1 MQTGGT
7 QTATHHGNG
16 NGAARGNG
24 SAQAH
29 PAAAIIAVNQP
40 ASPRRNGHARHM
52 GFHAADFLAKAG
64 LCKVIVGYPKNAT
77 IFSQGDAA
85 DAVFYIQK
93 GKVKIAVV
101 SSQGKE
107 ATVAVLGV
115 GEFVGEDCIAT
126 THPLRLVTATAL
138 TECVLLRIGK
148 QEMVRVLSREHAF
161 SDVFVS
167 FLLARNAR
175 IQEDLIDQL
184 FNSSEKRLA
193 RVLLLL
199 AQFGKEGKPEV
210 VIPKIS
216 QESLAEM
223 VGTTRSR
230 VSFFMNRFRKMGF
243 IEYDGPIKVH
253 SSLLNVVLHD

>member
-1 MQTGGT
+1 MKTVGT
-7 QTATHHGNG
+7 LE
-16 NGAARGNG
+16 ARLPITPSSPLKLRASSSRAVLSRVASF
-24 SAQAH
+24 SA
-29 PAAAIIAVNQP
+29 V
-40 ASPRRNGHARHM
+40 
-52 GFHAADFLAKAG
+52 DFLAKSG
-64 LCKVIVGYPKNAT
+64 LGKVIESRAKNET
-77 IFSQGDAA
+77 IFSQGDTA
-85 DAVFYIQK
+85 DEVFYIQK

-101 SSQGKE
+101 SAHGKE
-107 ATVAVLGV
+107 ATVAVLNV

-138 TECVLLRIGK
+138 TDCVLLKIGK
-148 QEMVRVLSREHAF
+148 KEMARVISREHAF
-161 SDVFVS
+161 SDVFVT
-167 FLLARNAR
+167 FLQARNAR

-193 RVLLLL
+193 RVLLQL
-199 AQFGKEGKPEV
+199 AQFGKEGKQEIL
-210 VIPKIS
+210 IPKIS

-243 IEYDGPIKVH
+243 IEYDGAIKVH

>member
-1 MQTGGT
+1 MQTDGT

-16 NGAARGNG
+16 AARSNG
-24 SAQAH
+24 GAQARL
-29 PAAAIIAVNQP
+29 ASASIAVKQLV
-40 ASPRRNGHARHM
+40 SRSRNGRARSM
-52 GFHAADFLAKAG
+52 GFHAADFLAQAG
-64 LCKVIVGYPKNAT
+64 LGKVIVERPKNGT

-85 DAVFYIQK
+85 DAVFYIHK

-101 SSQGKE
+101 SAHGKE
-107 ATVAVLGV
+107 ATVAVLSS
-115 GEFVGEDCIAT
+115 GEFVGEDCIAS

-138 TECVLLRIGK
+138 TECVLLKIGK
-148 QEMVRVLSREHAF
+148 KEMVRVLSREQAF
-161 SDVFVS
+161 SDVFVT

-193 RVLLLL
+193 RILLLL
-199 AQFGKEGKPEV
+199 AQFGKEGKPEI

-223 VGTTRSR
+223 IGTTRSR

-243 IEYDGPIKVH
+243 IEYDGEIKVH

>member
-1 MQTGGT
+1 LVATSGEQTLTRQQKILARAHGG
-7 QTATHHGNG
+7 ARALARKAAMIKR
-16 NGAARGNG
+16 GASDRNNLDLG
-24 SAQAH
+24 SKF
-29 PAAAIIAVNQP
+29 
-40 ASPRRNGHARHM
+40 R
-52 GFHAADFLAKAG
+52 AADFLAQAG
-64 LCKVIVGYPKNAT
+64 LNRVIFEQAKDTT

-107 ATVAVLGV
+107 ATVAILSTGD
-115 GEFVGEDCIAT
+115 FVGEDCIAT
-126 THPLRLVTATAL
+126 SRPLRLVTATAL
-138 TECVLLRIGK
+138 SACVLLKIGK
-148 QEMVRVLSREHAF
+148 AEMIRVLSREHAL
-161 SDVFVS
+161 SDLFVA

-193 RVLLLL
+193 RALLLL
-199 AQFGKEGKPEV
+199 AQFGKEDNPEV
-210 VIPKIS
+210 VIPKLS

-230 VSFFMNRFRKMGF
+230 ISFFMNRFRKLGF
-243 IEYDGPIKVH
+243 IEYNGEIKVH
-253 SSLLNVVLHD
+253 SSLLSVVLHD

>member
-1 MQTGGT
+1 MP
-7 QTATHHGNG
+7 TASSSAKGLVVVKPP
-16 NGAARGNG
+16 ALRG
-24 SAQAH
+24 
-29 PAAAIIAVNQP
+29 
-40 ASPRRNGHARHM
+40 RNGR
-52 GFHAADFLAKAG
+52 GGLEFHPGDFLAKAG
-64 LCKVIVGYPKNAT
+64 LGKAIVEILKDAT
-77 IFSQGDAA
+77 IFSQGDPA

-93 GKVKIAVV
+93 GKVKVTVV
-101 SSQGKE
+101 SKQGKE
-107 ATVAVLGV
+107 AIVAVLSN

-126 THPLRLVTATAL
+126 THPLRLVTVTAL
-138 TECVLLRIGK
+138 SDCVLLKIGK
-148 QEMVRVLSREHAF
+148 KEMMRVLGKEHAF
-161 SDVFVS
+161 SEVFVS

-199 AQFGKEGKPEV
+199 AQFGKEGKPEI

-230 VSFFMNRFRKMGF
+230 VSFFMNRFRKLGF
-243 IEYDGPIKVH
+243 IEYDGAIKVH

>member
-1 MQTGGT
+1 MQRGVSSAKALAIVKPT
-7 QTATHHGNG
+7 
-16 NGAARGNG
+16 AARG
-24 SAQAH
+24 
-29 PAAAIIAVNQP
+29 
-40 ASPRRNGHARHM
+40 RNGDAKTLE
-52 GFHAADFLAKAG
+52 FHAGDFLAKAG
-64 LCKVIVGYPKNAT
+64 LGKVIVEIAKDAT
-77 IFSQGDAA
+77 IFSQGDHA
-85 DAVFYIQK
+85 DAVFYVQK
-93 GKVKIAVV
+93 GKVKLAVV
-101 SSQGKE
+101 SKQGKE
-107 ATVAVLGV
+107 ATVAVLGS

-138 TECVLLRIGK
+138 ADCVLLKIGK
-148 QEMVRVLSREHAF
+148 KEMMRVLGEEHGF
-161 SDVFVS
+161 SEVFVS

-199 AQFGKEGKPEV
+199 AQFGKEGKPEI

-230 VSFFMNRFRKMGF
+230 VSFFMNRFRKLGF
-243 IEYDGPIKVH
+243 IEYDGAIKVH

>member
-1 MQTGGT
+1 MKTRDTQAAKRSFAGPLSLSSGGRPR
-7 QTATHHGNG
+7 AHLIPGKLPAASNG
-16 NGAARGNG
+16 NGRARK
-24 SAQAH
+24 
-29 PAAAIIAVNQP
+29 IAFD
-40 ASPRRNGHARHM
+40 AS
-52 GFHAADFLAKAG
+52 FLAKAG
-64 LCKVIVGYPKNAT
+64 LGKVVVHRAKGQTA
-77 IFSQGDAA
+77 FAQGDKA
-85 DAVFYIQK
+85 DAVFFIQK
-93 GKVKIAVV
+93 GKVKIGVV
-101 SSQGKE
+101 SKQGKE
-107 ATVAVLGV
+107 AIVAVLSP

-138 TECVLLRIGK
+138 TDCTMLKIEKK
-148 QEMVRVLSREHAF
+148 QMVQALSLDHAF
-161 SDVFVS
+161 SDVFVT

-199 AQFGKEGKPEV
+199 AQFGKEGKPEIL
-210 VIPKIS
+210 IPNLS

-230 VSFFMNRFRKMGF
+230 VSFFMNRFRKLGF
-243 IEYDGPIKVH
+243 IEYNGEIKVH

>member
-1 MQTGGT
+1 MKTNGMQ
-7 QTATHHGNG
+7 A
-16 NGAARGNG
+16 GARRAKAPNG
-24 SAQAH
+24 SAAARPVMAELVDKELALRK
-29 PAAAIIAVNQP
+29 PARSTLAK
-40 ASPRRNGHARHM
+40 
-52 GFHAADFLAKAG
+52 GFNAADFLATAG
-64 LCKVIVGYPKNAT
+64 LSKAIVERPKNAT
-77 IFSQGDAA
+77 IFSQGDTA
-85 DAVFYIQK
+85 DSVFYIQK

-101 SSQGKE
+101 SAQGKE
-107 ATVAVLGV
+107 ATVAVLSA

-126 THPLRLVTATAL
+126 THPLRLLTATAMSD
-138 TECVLLRIGK
+138 CVLLKIGK
-148 QEMVRVLSREHAF
+148 QEMLRALSQEHAF

-193 RVLLLL
+193 RTLLLL
-199 AQFGKEGKPEV
+199 AQFGKEGKPEI
-210 VIPKIS
+210 VIPKLS

-230 VSFFMNRFRKMGF
+230 VSFFMNRFRKMGL
-243 IEYDGPIKVH
+243 IEYSGADIKVH